1 MSAKTI
7 VIFSTKGGVGKT
19 FLALNLAVSLA
30 YYSRKKVALLDLD
43 TRVAG
48 DMGRWLN
55 VSSNK
60 SLLGLMRILQEK
72 PREVALKDGLAHILE
87 WSIDFLPVV
96 LRPQDTLHLT
106 PEKLKPVF
114 EALDQEYEY
123 IIIDGGNAFTEILTL
138 AFNFANLILIV
149 VTPDLLSVYQTKWA
163 VDVLQSL
170 KIPLNM
176 IKLLLNRS
184 QSLGGVTWQEVRAA
198 LPCEIIGRIPSE
210 GKVVGLSLNRCIPVV
225 VENPSSKVSQ
235 AIRQLEKLLT
245 TDEGLFL
252 KRIDFD
258 LTKSSQDEV
267 NVLAKGGE
275 FWEKFKIGPQM
286 PSVEESDKEEDEIIS
301 LKQRIYQRLIEKLD
315 LKHIE
320 IDMTNP
326 QKAKQLREKTERVIA
341 LALAEETGAF
351 IASSDVRKRLIKEIA
366 DEALGLGPLEDL
378 LSDPDISDIMVNN
391 KNQVYIERFGKIELT
406 SKRFISNDQVRQ
418 VIERIIAPL
427 GRRIDESAP
436 MVDARLPD
444 GSRVNAIIPP
454 LSLTGP
460 TLTIRKF
467 GLERL
472 SIDDLLRLGT
482 LDQTMADFLKA
493 CVMGRKNIVISGGTG
508 SGKTT
513 VLNVL
518 SAFVPVGERIITIE
532 DAAELKLKQEHWV
545 RLESRL
551 PNIEGRGAIT
561 TRDLFRNALRMR
573 PDRIIIGECRG
584 AETLDMLQAMNTG
597 HDGSMTT
604 IHANSTH
611 DVLARMDSMIL
622 MSGVELPVRAIREMI
637 ASAINI
643 VVHTARLFDGTRKIM
658 QITEITG
665 MIDDVHVG
673 LKDIFVFKQTG
684 INSEGKAFGFFA
696 STGHIPT
703 FLEDLKVRGINI
715 TEDIFRPKET
725 IS

>member
-19 FLALNLAVSLA
+19 FLALNIAASLS
-30 YYSRKKVALLDLD
+30 YYSRKKVALLDMD
-43 TRVAG
+43 VRAAG

-55 VSSNK
+55 VNSAK
-60 SLLGLMRILQEK
+60 TMLGLSRILEEK
-72 PREVALKDGLAHILE
+72 GREIAFKDGLVHLLE
-87 WSIDFLPVV
+87 LGLDFLPAV
-96 LRPQDTLHLT
+96 LKHSDAAHLSS
-106 PEKLKPVF
+106 EKIKSIFTFL
-114 EALDQEYEY
+114 EQEYDY
-123 IIIDGGNAFTEILTL
+123 IIVDGGNSFTEALVV
-138 AFNFANLILIV
+138 AFNYANLILLV

-163 VDVLQSL
+163 IDVLQSF
-170 KIPLNM
+170 KIPLSM
-176 IKLLLNRS
+176 IKLLLNRA

-210 GKVVGLSLNRCIPVV
+210 GKVVGFSLNRCIPVV
-225 VENPSSKVSQ
+225 VDSPSSKVAQ
-235 AIRQLEKLLT
+235 AIRQVEKTLVT
-245 TDEGLFL
+245 EEGLFV
-252 KRIDFD
+252 RRVDFD
-258 LTKSSQDEV
+258 LTKTTKEE
-267 NVLAKGGE
+267 AKDIVTGDE
-275 FWEKFKIGPQM
+275 FWSRLKLGPQA
-286 PSVEESDKEEDEIIS
+286 PTIEQQDKEEDEIIL
-301 LKQRIYQRLIEKLD
+301 LKQRIYQRLIDKID

-320 IDMTNP
+320 IDMTDPN
-326 QKAKQLREKTERVIA
+326 KAKQLREKTERVIA
-341 LALAEETGAF
+341 VALTEETGAF
-351 IASSDVRKRLIKEIA
+351 IASSEVRRRLIKEIA

-378 LSDPDISDIMVNN
+378 LNDPEITDIMVNN
-391 KNQVYIERFGKIELT
+391 KNQVYIERQGKIELT
-406 SKRFISNDQVRQ
+406 SKRFISNEQVRQ

-427 GRRIDESAP
+427 GRRIDESVP

-467 GLERL
+467 GKERL
-472 SIDDLLRLGT
+472 SIQDLLRLGT
-482 LDQTMADFLKA
+482 LTQEMADFLNA
-493 CVMGRKNIVISGGTG
+493 CVVGRKNIVISGGTG

-518 SAFVPVGERIITIE
+518 SAFIPSGERIITIE
-532 DAAELKLKQEHWV
+532 DAAELKLKQEHWI
-545 RLESRL
+545 RLESRP
-551 PNIEGRGAIT
+551 PNIEGKGAIT

-622 MSGVELPVRAIREMI
+622 MSGVELPMRAIREMI
-637 ASAINI
+637 ASAVNI
-643 VVHTARLFDGTRKIM
+643 VVHTSRLFDGTRKIM

-665 MIDDVHVG
+665 MEDEIHVG
-673 LKDIFVFKQTG
+673 LKDIFVYKQTG
-684 INSEGKAFGFFA
+684 VSPEGKALGFFT

-703 FLEDLKVRGINI
+703 FLEDLKVRGI
-715 TEDIFRPKET
+715 ELSPDLFRPK
-725 IS
+725 S